1 MQPAY
6 ERNFTVDQ
14 FIDQWIYQSHRF
26 PYNRASH
33 PLNMERPEKVVRPS
47 GPDNLDFFDLQQIN
61 WERLRAKRVDA
72 RAQRDFWYRPYH
84 NVEHR
89 PQDKAKRIRQPEY
102 YFREKA
108 MYTKHRA
115 SIEHFQLRNLMSVPA
130 YNTVHFASESRLL
143 SWVPAY
149 DDLSCLIDLSRPP
162 RDTVLEGPV
171 KISTMKSAQGVSVV
185 GGFAGEY
192 AVHTDTLS
200 STCPGPGI
208 PNTAGYVTR
217 DMNGITNHIDVIPH
231 RTSHSPTA
239 VFASNDNHLRVLDCE
254 TDTFTSDVDLS
265 SAVNCTSTSPDGRLR
280 VIVGDSPEALILE
293 ADTGRPVR
301 PLHAHRDFGFAC
313 AWSPDMWQIATAN
326 QDKTTIIWDV
336 RMWQPLTMLA
346 ADVSGY
352 RSLKFSPIGGGERS
366 LLMVE
371 PADRVVLANATTYE
385 SRQVHDFFGEIAG
398 ADFSPDGANVW
409 VANADEIYGGF
420 MEFER
425 RVWNSKSTNIPT
437 SGPGPLYGSNPDI
450 GNDIPDGP
458 HTAND
463 WVDEDGLDANERCTM
478 GNQRERGFRFLRNWS
493 DEDYETLLL

>member
-1 MQPAY
+1 M
-6 ERNFTVDQ
+6 
-14 FIDQWIYQSHRF
+14 YQTHRF

-33 PLNMERPEKVVRPS
+33 PLNISRPEKVVRPS
-47 GPDNLDFFDLQQIN
+47 GRDNLEFFDLQQIE
-61 WERLRAKRVDA
+61 WERLRAKRSDA

-84 NVEHR
+84 NVEHTA
-89 PQDKAKRIRQPEY
+89 QDKAKVIHQPEF

-108 MYTKHRA
+108 MYTKLRA
-115 SIEHFQLRNLMSVPA
+115 SIEHFQLRNLMSAPA
-130 YNTVHFASESRLL
+130 YNTVHFANESRLV

-149 DDLSCLIDLSRPP
+149 DDATCLIDLSRPP
-162 RDTVLEGPV
+162 KDTVLEGPV
-171 KISTMKSAQGVSVV
+171 KISTMKSALGVSVI
-185 GGFAGEY
+185 GGFSGEY
-192 AVHTDTLS
+192 AVHAETLS
-200 STCPGPGI
+200 STSPGPGI

-217 DMNGITNHIDVIPH
+217 DMNGITNHIDIIPH
-231 RTSHSPTA
+231 RTSHTPTA
-239 VFASNDNHLRVLDCE
+239 IFASNDNHLRVFDCE

-265 SAVNCTSTSPDGRLR
+265 RAINCTSTSPDGRLR
-280 VIVGDSPEALILE
+280 VVVGDSPEALILE

-301 PLHAHRDFGFAC
+301 PLHGHRDFGFAC

-336 RMWQPLTMLA
+336 RMWRPLTMLA
-346 ADVSGY
+346 ADISGY

-371 PADRVVLANATTYE
+371 PADRVALVNATTYE

-398 ADFSPDGANVW
+398 ADFSPDGASVW

-425 RVWNSKSTNIPT
+425 RVWGGK
-437 SGPGPLYGSNPDI
+437 PGFDADVG
-450 GNDIPDGP
+450 GGETR
-458 HTAND
+458 TAND
-463 WVDEDGLDANERCTM
+463 WVDEDGLETDERCTM
-478 GNQRERGFRFLRNWS
+478 RNQRERGFRFLRNWS